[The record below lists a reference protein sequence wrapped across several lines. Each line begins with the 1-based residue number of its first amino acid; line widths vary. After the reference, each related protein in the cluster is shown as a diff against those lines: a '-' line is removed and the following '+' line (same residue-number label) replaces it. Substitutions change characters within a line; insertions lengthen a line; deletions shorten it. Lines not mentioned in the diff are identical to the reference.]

1 MRALRA
7 KSYPDL
13 AIGRWLAALL
23 AAVMIAVPML
33 SAPAARAAATN
44 PAEGF
49 VQENLDRAFAILNDT
64 ALSTEQRYMQFR
76 AHILSLMDARRIGMF
91 TLGAYARNT
100 SNEDLEAFIAAF
112 SDYTVGF
119 IYGAGFA
126 QTRGQTP
133 KVTGSV
139 QRAAD
144 DVIVN
149 CEVAGLNSQNAQS
162 IYKVAFRVRRAADG
176 RSIVTDLQVEGVWL
190 ALLQRSD
197 FGSFLSQHG
206 GRVPELTADL
216 RRLTRGPQS

>member
-1 MRALRA
+1 MRAVRTHDD
-7 KSYPDL
+7 PGRT
-13 AIGRWLAALL
+13 IGRWLAAVLTVLL
-23 AAVMIAVPML
+23 MGLTMSSPPAAQAAAV
-33 SAPAARAAATN
+33 N

-49 VQENLDRAFAILNDT
+49 VQENLDRAFTILNNT
-64 ALSTEQRYMQFR
+64 ELSTEQRYMQFR

-91 TLGAYARNT
+91 TLGAFARNT

-162 IYKVAFRVRRAADG
+162 IYKVAFRVRRAAEG
-176 RSIVTDLQVEGVWL
+176 RSVVTDLQVEGVWL

-216 RRLTRGPQS
+216 RRLTRGPEA

>member
-1 MRALRA
+1 MRAVRTNQYA
-7 KSYPDL
+7 GL
-13 AIGRWLAALL
+13 AIGRGLATLLITLMMALPIL
-23 AAVMIAVPML
+23 T
-33 SAPAARAAATN
+33 APTARAADVN

-49 VQENLDRAFAILNDT
+49 VQENLDRAFTILNNT
-64 ALSTEQRYMQFR
+64 ELSTEQRYMQFR

-176 RSIVTDLQVEGVWL
+176 RSVVTDLQVEGVWL

-216 RRLTRGPQS
+216 RRLTRGPEA